1 MASPVLCRLVCIVFL
16 LTVPSG
22 AVRTD
27 RGKHGHDALAASSE
41 MKHAGAS
48 QAVEEQETEDQTGGC
63 YYKVEGARCTGTI
76 NTIMG
81 KELIRGTCQCIGERY
96 SFKEVGFKHM
106 TLWRHCKDDRLNCK
120 PWKLFR

>member
-1 MASPVLCRLVCIVFL
+1 MVMASPVLCRLVCIVFL

-48 QAVEEQETEDQTGGC
+48 Q
-63 YYKVEGARCTGTI
+63 
-76 NTIMG
+76 
-81 KELIRGTCQCIGERY
+81 
-96 SFKEVGFKHM
+96 VGYDF
-106 TLWRHCKDDRLNCK
+106 CAPSPNNQGI
-120 PWKLFR
+120 